1 MSFNGYGDNP
11 NWKPRQKP
19 KQGPHLGKL
28 IIVVV
33 IAAALIAGVVFALN
47 TFNNIQKQSEY
58 DASLHVKGLEGKRR
72 DAEFIRYLKHSNPVA
87 FSGSSNMSLVQ
98 TGQEVRLALKQG
110 ISVNQITQT
119 MLSSFFDPTAT
130 SQLLTASVKT
140 YCPSYAGTIS
150 STKK

>member
-11 NWKPRQKP
+11 NWKPRPKP
-19 KQGPHLGKL
+19 RQGPPLGKL
-28 IIVVV
+28 IAGLAV
-33 IAAALIAGVVFALN
+33 AAVLIAGVIFALN
-47 TFNNIQKQSEY
+47 TFNHIQRQSEY
-58 DASLHVKGLEGKRR
+58 DASLHVKGLEGKQR
-72 DAEFIRYLKHSNPVA
+72 DAEFIRYLKHNNPVA
-87 FSGSSNMSLVQ
+87 FSGSADMTLVQ
-98 TGQEVRLALKQG
+98 TGEEVCIALKQG

-150 STKK
+150 STK